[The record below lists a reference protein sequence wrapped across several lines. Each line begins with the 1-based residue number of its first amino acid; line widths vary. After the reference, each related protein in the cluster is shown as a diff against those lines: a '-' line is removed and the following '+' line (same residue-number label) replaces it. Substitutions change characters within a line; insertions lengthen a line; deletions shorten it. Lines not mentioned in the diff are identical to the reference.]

1 MKVKVVAHTRE
12 VEEDIEDRTDE
23 KPMVMKMTYTM
34 MKTAVSISP

>member
-1 MKVKVVAHTRE
+1 MQTQEVEHKK
-12 VEEDIEDRTDE
+12 VEEDTEDRIDE